1 MSLSVMANPRK
12 QSKSVRA
19 SILVLHQYNFK
30 QILFTGGQVVCFSR
44 SHSQVDFIVF
54 IDWTHAD
61 GPLDW
66 EKGFHRDKAPCLSI
80 SNDI

>member
-30 QILFTGGQVVCFSR
+30 QTLFTGGQVVYFSR
-44 SHSQVDFIVF
+44 SQVDFIVF

-61 GPLDW
+61 GLLDW
-66 EKGFHRDKAPCLSI
+66 EKGFHGQGTLPQYQ
-80 SNDI
+80 